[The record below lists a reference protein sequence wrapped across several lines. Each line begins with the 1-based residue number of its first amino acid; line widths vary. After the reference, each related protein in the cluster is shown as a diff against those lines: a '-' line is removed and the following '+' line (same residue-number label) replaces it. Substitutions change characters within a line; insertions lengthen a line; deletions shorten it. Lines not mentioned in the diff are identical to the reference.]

1 MILHH
6 VYNFDFKPLA
16 ALCLPILVV
25 FFAFASLL
33 YSRGRAFAK
42 GNAQVRSLYAAER
55 AMQGSVWYLFGILLG
70 TTLYGFLS
78 YFGVSFDPDQPSA
91 AGFWLL
97 LFIAPYALMQAGIL
111 WFMRAI
117 WIITP
122 QFFRRIDALELRR
135 RIQE

>member
-1 MILHH
+1 MRRPRERTAWVVFRAFELGGGFVFFSVILHH

-55 AMQGSVWYLFGILLG
+55 AMQGSVW
-70 TTLYGFLS
+70 
-78 YFGVSFDPDQPSA
+78 VSVWHSPR
-91 AGFWLL
+91 
-97 LFIAPYALMQAGIL
+97 Y
-111 WFMRAI
+111 
-117 WIITP
+117 
-122 QFFRRIDALELRR
+122 DALRILVVLRR
-135 RIQE
+135 FV